1 MDDKVDCKIGGAGA
15 GGFNRHLAKREMTG
29 MGAQTIR
36 FLIQISFALAGMV
49 AVVLI
54 PAPYGPTLGLFLVVF
69 GLWLGRRVFTRIATL
84 DEVKKD
90 LRDRVDEGP

>member
-1 MDDKVDCKIGGAGA
+1 
-15 GGFNRHLAKREMTG
+15 

-36 FLIQISFALAGMV
+36 FLIQVSFAMVGMV
-49 AVVLI
+49 AVVFV

-69 GLWLGRRVFTRIATL
+69 GLWLGRRVFMRIATL

-90 LRDRVDEGP
+90 LRQRVDEGP